1 MPRSSIDLHFNEL
14 TDVLEPWRM
23 SVEVASLG
31 VPPHITLLYP
41 WRKSP
46 LKVSD
51 LNELEHILNNVEPF
65 ELCFERVAT
74 FDSGVV
80 YLSLREE
87 SKVRKLMQKLFK
99 RFPDTPPYGGAFTD
113 PRPHLTVAKCPPEQ
127 LPKLQTEIAEALEL
141 PIVCQVANVVA
152 MEEQSDKTWTN
163 RRIIEL
169 NSA

>member
-51 LNELEHILNNVEPF
+51 LNELEHILKNVEPF
-65 ELCFERVAT
+65 ELCFDSVAT
-74 FDSGVV
+74 FDSGIV
-80 YLSLREE
+80 YLALREE
-87 SKVRKLMQKLFK
+87 AEVRKLMQKIFAS
-99 RFPDTPPYGGAFTD
+99 FPDTPPYGGAFAN
-113 PRPHLTVAKCPPEQ
+113 PQPHLTIAKCQPAQ
-127 LPKLQTEIAEALEL
+127 LCSLKTEIAWALEL
-141 PIVCQVANVVA
+141 PIVCQVANVVV
-152 MEEQSDKTWTN
+152 MEEQSDKTWVN
-163 RRIIEL
+163 RHVIEL